1 MQTNK
6 MTYVHCAVVF
16 VLAFFFRFLPPIGQV
31 TPYGMGILGTFI
43 AAIYGWST
51 IGMVWPS
58 FICLTAIG
66 LTIGPN
72 QMIAA
77 GFNAT
82 ILAMI
87 FVFLLMA
94 LLEETGAT
102 TWLVNTI
109 LGSKFTMG
117 KPWLTLFLLF
127 GAAYIGG
134 ILNSMVMAIV
144 FMGVFTTLCKNLN
157 VTPYTKLP
165 TCLMIGT
172 ALALLM
178 GQISI
183 PVMGNAMM
191 IMATYNAM
199 FPVPLN
205 LLQYMAFMIPMG
217 FLMMATFVCIM
228 RFVLRVD
235 VAPLKNFDPAMFGGT
250 QKASRDMKLAMM
262 FFVIY
267 MVLVVMSSIGA
278 LGTVA
283 AFLGKFGMFGII
295 AMVIC
300 VMMLLKKEDGTPYLN
315 FHMSAAKIGWDPVLM
330 VAFIM
335 VISSFMNTAETG
347 ISQTLMSLLMPFTT
361 LSPFVF
367 IVVALFF
374 AMVTT
379 NFATNLIIIVMVM
392 PVIYNFAGMVGLNA
406 SGLMCLLFIAAHLA
420 LATPA
425 AAPPTGIMMTAK
437 EVIKVGDFSKYAVIS
452 LPILFAVLML
462 VGIPY
467 SNIIF

>member
-1 MQTNK
+1 
-6 MTYVHCAVVF
+6 
-16 VLAFFFRFLPPIGQV
+16 
-31 TPYGMGILGTFI
+31 
-43 AAIYGWST
+43 
-51 IGMVWPS
+51 
-58 FICLTAIG
+58 
-66 LTIGPN
+66 
-72 QMIAA
+72 
-77 GFNAT
+77 
-82 ILAMI
+82 
-87 FVFLLMA
+87 
-94 LLEETGAT
+94 
-102 TWLVNTI
+102 
-109 LGSKFTMG
+109 
-117 KPWLTLFLLF
+117 
-127 GAAYIGG
+127 
-134 ILNSMVMAIV
+134 
-144 FMGVFTTLCKNLN
+144 
-157 VTPYTKLP
+157 
-165 TCLMIGT
+165 
-172 ALALLM
+172 
-178 GQISI
+178 
-183 PVMGNAMM
+183 
-191 IMATYNAM
+191 
-199 FPVPLN
+199 
-205 LLQYMAFMIPMG
+205 MAFMIPMG

-335 VISSFMNTAETG
+335 VISSYMNTAETG

-379 NFATNLIIIVMVM
+379 NVATNLIIIVMVM

-437 EVIKVGDFSKYAVIS
+437 EMVKVGDFSKYALIS

>member
-235 VAPLKNFDPAMFGGT
+235 VSPLKNFDPAMFGGT

-335 VISSFMNTAETG
+335 VISSYMNTAETG

-379 NFATNLIIIVMVM
+379 NVATNLIIIVMVM

-437 EVIKVGDFSKYAVIS
+437 EMIKVGDFSKYALIS

>member
-16 VLAFFFRFLPPIGQV
+16 VLAFFFRFVPPIGQI

-66 LTIGPN
+66 ISVGPN
-72 QMIAA
+72 AMIAA

-127 GAAYIGG
+127 AAAFIGG
-134 ILNSMVMAIV
+134 VLNSMVMAVV

-157 VTPYTKLP
+157 MTPYSKLP

-172 ALALLM
+172 ALSLLM
-178 GQISI
+178 GQIAI

-199 FPVPLN
+199 FPEPLN
-205 LLQYMAFMIPMG
+205 LLKYMMFMIPMG

-235 VAPLKNFDPAMFGGT
+235 VSPLKNFDPAMFGGK

-267 MVLVVMSSIGA
+267 MVMVVMSSVAA
-278 LGTVA
+278 LGPIA
-283 AFLGKFGMFGII
+283 AFLGNFGMFGII

-300 VMMLLKKEDGTPYLN
+300 VMMLMKKEDGTPYLN

>member
-6 MTYVHCAVVF
+6 MTYVQCAVVF

-217 FLMMATFVCIM
+217 FLMIATFVCIM

-283 AFLGKFGMFGII
+283 GFLGKFGMFGII

-335 VISSFMNTAETG
+335 VISSYMNTAETG

-379 NFATNLIIIVMVM
+379 NVATNLIIIVMVM

-437 EVIKVGDFSKYAVIS
+437 EMVKVGDFSKYALIS

>member
-335 VISSFMNTAETG
+335 VISSYMNTAETG

-379 NFATNLIIIVMVM
+379 NVATNLIIIVMVM

-437 EVIKVGDFSKYAVIS
+437 EMVKVGDFSKYALIS

>member
-82 ILAMI
+82 ILATI

-217 FLMMATFVCIM
+217 FLMIATFVCIM

-335 VISSFMNTAETG
+335 VISSYMNTAETG

-379 NFATNLIIIVMVM
+379 NVATNLIIIVMVM

-437 EVIKVGDFSKYAVIS
+437 EMIKVGDFSKYALIS

>member
-217 FLMMATFVCIM
+217 FLMIATFVCIM

-335 VISSFMNTAETG
+335 VISSYMNTAETG

-379 NFATNLIIIVMVM
+379 NVATNLIIIVMVM

-437 EVIKVGDFSKYAVIS
+437 EMIKVGDFSKYALIS

>member
-1 MQTNK
+1 METKK
-6 MTYVHCAVVF
+6 MTFVHCAIVF
-16 VLAFFFRFLPPIGQV
+16 VLAFFFRFVPPIGQI

-51 IGMVWPS
+51 VGMVWTS

-66 LTIGPN
+66 VSVGPN
-72 QMIAA
+72 AMIAA
-77 GFNAT
+77 GFNIT
-82 ILAMI
+82 ILSMI

-109 LGSKFTMG
+109 LGSRFTMG

-127 GAAYIGG
+127 VAAFIGG
-134 ILNSMVMAIV
+134 VLNSIVMAVV
-144 FMGVFTTLCKNLN
+144 FMGVYTTLCKNLN
-157 VTPYTKLP
+157 MTPFTKLP
-165 TCLMIGT
+165 TCLMLGT
-172 ALALLM
+172 ALSLLM
-178 GQISI
+178 GQIAI

-205 LLQYMAFMIPMG
+205 LLQYMLFMIPMG

-235 VAPLKNFDPAMFGGT
+235 VSPLKDFDPAMFGEK
-250 QKASRDMKLAMM
+250 QKASRDMKLAIM

-267 MVLVVMSSIGA
+267 MVLVVMSSVAA
-278 LGTVA
+278 LGPIA
-283 AFLGKFGMFGII
+283 AFLGNFGMFGII
-295 AMVIC
+295 ALVIC
-300 VMMLLKKEDGTPYLN
+300 VMMLLKKEDGTPFLN

-335 VISSFMNTAETG
+335 VISSYMNTAETG

-379 NFATNLIIIVMVM
+379 NVATNLIIIVMVM

-420 LATPA
+420 VATPA

-452 LPILFAVLML
+452 LPILFAVLMI

>member
-144 FMGVFTTLCKNLN
+144 FIGVFTTLCKNLN

-335 VISSFMNTAETG
+335 VISSYMNTAETG

-379 NFATNLIIIVMVM
+379 NVATNLIIIVMVM

-437 EVIKVGDFSKYAVIS
+437 EMVKVGDFSKYALIS

>member
-6 MTYVHCAVVF
+6 MTYVHCAIVF
-16 VLAFFFRFLPPIGQV
+16 VLAFFFRFVPPIGQI

-43 AAIYGWST
+43 TAIYGWST

-66 LTIGPN
+66 ISVGPN
-72 QMIAA
+72 AMIAA

-109 LGSKFTMG
+109 LGSKVTMG

-127 GAAYIGG
+127 VAAFIGG
-134 ILNSMVMAIV
+134 ILNSMVMAVV
-144 FMGVFTTLCKNLN
+144 FVGVFTTLCKNLN
-157 VTPYTKLP
+157 MQPFTKLP
-165 TCLMIGT
+165 TCLMLGT
-172 ALALLM
+172 ALSLLM

-183 PVMGNAMM
+183 PVMGNALM

-199 FPVPLN
+199 FPEPLN
-205 LLQYMAFMIPMG
+205 LLKYMAFMIPMA
-217 FLMMATFVCIM
+217 FLMLATFVVIM
-228 RFVLRVD
+228 RFILRVD
-235 VAPLKNFDPAMFGGT
+235 VTPLKNFDPAMFGGT
-250 QKASRDMKLAMM
+250 QKATRDMKLAIM

-267 MVLVVMSSIGA
+267 MVLVVVSSVSA
-278 LGTVA
+278 LGAPAV
-283 AFLGKFGMFGII
+283 FLGKFGMFGII

-300 VMMLLKKEDGTPYLN
+300 VMMLMKKEDGTPYLN

-335 VISSFMNTAETG
+335 VISTYMNTAETG

-406 SGLMCLLFIAAHLA
+406 SGIMCLLFIAAHLA

-437 EVIKVGDFSKYAVIS
+437 EMIKVGDFSKYALIS
-452 LPILFAVLML
+452 LPILFAVLMIA
-462 VGIPY
+462 GIPY
-467 SNIIF
+467 ANIIF